1 MTNDDLDRALA
12 AAAANVGPS
21 ALDTLAREVRRLQGE
36 AEATRDDHWARIGQY
51 ERRAEAAEAERDA
64 LREQVAEVQSLVEMV
79 KAQTDELD
87 RRKGLITQVQHW
99 QDHTTERALNAE
111 AERDALADHVHQL
124 QLDADERILAG
135 RVMAARH
142 AQTCATC
149 EHSFEPSDCTRLSCA
164 LASTDVTYIYCETFG
179 YTCGSWQL
187 QEVLNGTPG

>member
-111 AERDALADHVHQL
+111 AERDALREQL
-124 QLDADERILAG
+124 TERDAIITQLRDAPVEKDGPFTPVKDREEAAFRAGYTDGAMQIIRTVDE
-135 RVMAARH
+135 
-142 AQTCATC
+142 
-149 EHSFEPSDCTRLSCA
+149 A
-164 LASTDVTYIYCETFG
+164 LAV
-179 YTCGSWQL
+179 WQAR
-187 QEVLNGTPG
+187 QKGTPT